1 MDWVEFAE
9 RSAFASEYRP
19 GEGEIVN
26 IRTETAF
33 DLAQPVQT
41 VSNTVI
47 ASPRPARST
56 GFGLYRSHGKRAMDI
71 ALVLIAAVPVLIVTV
86 ILSLLIMLDGKS
98 PFYSQNR
105 VGLNGRVFRMWKLRS
120 MVANADEVMAD
131 YLAQNPDAKAEWD
144 RDQKLK
150 NDPRITKFGRLI
162 RATSLD
168 ELPQLFNVLI
178 GDMSLVGPRPIM
190 CSQRVLYPGTEYY
203 AMRPG
208 ITGYWQTS
216 VRNESSFRQ
225 RASYDAD
232 YFQDISFA
240 TDLEVVRRT
249 FGVVLKA
256 TGH

>member
-1 MDWVEFAE
+1 VSISTD
-9 RSAFASEYRP
+9 
-19 GEGEIVN
+19 
-26 IRTETAF
+26 TAF
-33 DLAQPVQT
+33 NVTQPVH
-41 VSNTVI
+41 S
-47 ASPRPARST
+47 ASSTAAVAPRAKRST
-56 GFGLYRSHGKRAMDI
+56 GYGLYRAYGKRALDI
-71 ALVLIAAVPVLIVTV
+71 LLVLMSIIPVMVVIAIM
-86 ILSLLIMLDGKS
+86 SLLIMMDGKS
-98 PFYSQNR
+98 PFYAQNR
-105 VGLNGRVFRMWKLRS
+105 VGRNGRVFRMWKMRS
-120 MVANADEVMAD
+120 MVANADKVLAG
-131 YLAQNPDAKAEWD
+131 YLQSNPEAKAEWD

-150 NDPRITKFGRLI
+150 NDPRVTRMGRLI

-168 ELPQLFNVLI
+168 ELPQLFNVLM

-190 CSQRVLYPGTEYY
+190 CNQRNLYPGTEYY

-232 YFQDISFA
+232 YFREISLT
-240 TDLEVVRRT
+240 TDLNIVGKT

>member
-1 MDWVEFAE
+1 
-9 RSAFASEYRP
+9 
-19 GEGEIVN
+19 VN
-26 IRTETAF
+26 IRTDTAF
-33 DLAQPVQT
+33 DLAQPVQPI
-41 VSNTVI
+41 VKPAV
-47 ASPRPARST
+47 ARPSRST
-56 GFGLYRSHGKRAMDI
+56 GFGLYRSHGKRALDI
-71 ALVLIAAVPVLIVTV
+71 ALVLIAAVPVLIVTA
-86 ILSLLIMLDGKS
+86 ILCIGIMLDGKS

-120 MVANADEVMAD
+120 MVANADDVLAG
-131 YLAQNPDAKAEWD
+131 YLAENPEAKAEWD

-208 ITGYWQTS
+208 ITGYWQIS

-232 YFQDISFA
+232 YFRDISFRA
-240 TDLEVVRRT
+240 DLQTVSRT

>member
-1 MDWVEFAE
+1 M
-9 RSAFASEYRP
+9 Y
-19 GEGEIVN
+19 GESPVN
-26 IRTETAF
+26 IRVDTAYEIAGAG
-33 DLAQPVQT
+33 LAVAAPE
-41 VSNTVI
+41 
-47 ASPRPARST
+47 PRFAT
-56 GFGLYRSHGKRAMDI
+56 GYAFYRDHGKRALDI
-71 ALVLIAAVPVLIVTV
+71 AVVLIAAPVVALVTLV
-86 ILSLLIMLDGKS
+86 LALMVMSDGKS

-120 MVANADEVMAD
+120 MVTNADAVLEG
-131 YLAQNPDAKAEWD
+131 YLNTNPEARAEWD

-150 NDPRITKFGRLI
+150 NDPRITRIGKLI

-190 CSQRVLYPGTEYY
+190 ATQRVIYPGTEYY

-208 ITGYWQTS
+208 ITGYWQIS

-225 RASYDAD
+225 RAGFDAE
-232 YFQDISFA
+232 YFGDLSLG
-240 TDLEVVRRT
+240 TDLKVVAKT

>member
-1 MDWVEFAE
+1 MDWVNIAE
-9 RSAFASEYRP
+9 RSAFTSVSNP
-19 GEGEIVN
+19 GEGTIVN
-26 IRTETAF
+26 IHTETAF
-33 DLAQPVQT
+33 ELVEPA
-41 VSNTVI
+41 
-47 ASPRPARST
+47 RPAVSSSIAAPHRTRST
-56 GFGLYRSHGKRAMDI
+56 GFGLYRSHGKRALDI
-71 ALVLIAAVPVLIVTV
+71 ALVLVSAVPVLIVMA
-86 ILSLLIMLDGKS
+86 ILCVGIMMDGKS

-120 MVANADEVMAD
+120 MVANADEVLAG
-131 YLAQNPDAKAEWD
+131 YLAKNPEAKAEWD

-150 NDPRITKFGRLI
+150 NDPRITKFGRVI

-232 YFQDISFA
+232 YFQDISLG
-240 TDLEVVRRT
+240 TDLDIVRRT
-249 FGVVLKA
+249 FAVVLKA

>member
-1 MDWVEFAE
+1 M
-9 RSAFASEYRP
+9 
-19 GEGEIVN
+19 N
-26 IRTETAF
+26 IRVDTAYE
-33 DLAQPVQT
+33 LAGQAVLASGAAVAAPQRR
-41 VSNTVI
+41 VS
-47 ASPRPARST
+47 AR
-56 GFGLYRSHGKRAMDI
+56 GLYRAHGKRLADIVFVAMVALPV
-71 ALVLIAAVPVLIVTV
+71 ALVIAVLAAIV
-86 ILSLLIMLDGKS
+86 MLDGKS
-98 PFYSQNR
+98 PFYTQNR

-120 MVANADEVMAD
+120 MVADADQVMAQ
-131 YLAQNPDAKAEWD
+131 YLADNPEAKAEWD

-168 ELPQLFNVLI
+168 ELPQIFNVLT

-190 CSQRVLYPGTEYY
+190 CSQRVIYPGTEYY

-225 RASYDAD
+225 RAGYDAS
-232 YFQDISFA
+232 YFADMSLV
-240 TDLEVVRRT
+240 TDLKVVART
-249 FGVVLKA
+249 FGVVMKA